1 MKVILL
7 YTSRFILSKTLL
19 HTLYTP
25 HRLCVCRCRSLSQ
38 SLFVPHSTAPQQSP
52 EKFLNI
58 TVSRTHQNTG
68 LVIQWTLTLPLPPG
82 TSLTHYQ
89 LQYRKATGEGEKGE
103 GEGAGEM
110 VEVES
115 DQRWAFVD
123 GLDDARSYEVCI
135 HVYIYMYI
143 YTCIYTCI

>member
-1 MKVILL
+1 M
-7 YTSRFILSKTLL
+7 
-19 HTLYTP
+19 
-25 HRLCVCRCRSLSQ
+25 CVCRCRSLSQ
-38 SLFVPHSTAPQQSP
+38 SLFVPHSTAPQESP

-68 LVIQWTLTLPLPPG
+68 LVIQWTLTLPLAPG

-89 LQYRKATGEGEKGE
+89 LQYRKATGE

-123 GLDDARSYEVCI
+123 GLDDARNYEVCI
-135 HVYIYMYI
+135 YMYKYIIYII
-143 YTCIYTCI
+143 YTYMYMYRYT